1 MIFQTII
8 CDESHRL
15 ANSSTKRYKAIQ
27 KISQGSQYRYGL
39 TATPLMNRPSDLWG
53 VLNWTIPGCMGNKY
67 DFLNR
72 YTVRNQWG
80 GMLYPINLQELSQ
93 KIKRYMIRKTLE
105 EVAPELPSVTFEDIS
120 FDLSEK
126 ERELYS
132 KIKKEILFE
141 IESHL
146 IEKLE
151 HPMVIQQTLVKML
164 VLLELT
170 CSLELIGSDRTST
183 KLEVL
188 KEKLADIFEDSD
200 IKVIVFSR
208 FKKMM
213 PIFERELADYKP
225 LVISGDVNNE
235 DRDKVKKSFQDNPD
249 CRLLVST
256 DAGGEGLTLNSG
268 DIIFHYDLPYSYG
281 KYEQRNGRIKALD
294 KKRRMMIY
302 NLVAHKSM
310 DGWLSKMIQHKSKL
324 SSTLLGDTPISMEQI
339 QEMLKYEE

>member
-1 MIFQTII
+1 M
-8 CDESHRL
+8 
-15 ANSSTKRYKAIQ
+15 
-27 KISQGSQYRYGL
+27 
-39 TATPLMNRPSDLWG
+39 SDVGILEF
-53 VLNWTIPGCMGNKY
+53 VNQNK
-67 DFLNR
+67 
-72 YTVRNQWG
+72 
-80 GMLYPINLQELSQ
+80 
-93 KIKRYMIRKTLE
+93 LE
-105 EVAPELPSVTFEDIS
+105 FFPVTFEDIS

-294 KKRRMMIY
+294 KKRPMMIY